1 MKDISSATIWTFLQN
16 VLSLIYVSDFSQVL
30 HWDAQYS
37 FVLIS
42 LYIYALLYHII
53 LNALK
58 KDAKPDTFA
67 IISLIPLLLQLSI
80 LSPTTKHL
88 FLCVDLKC

>member
-1 MKDISSATIWTFLQN
+1 MHC
-16 VLSLIYVSDFSQVL
+16 Y
-30 HWDAQYS
+30 
-37 FVLIS
+37 
-42 LYIYALLYHII
+42 YHII

-80 LSPTTKHL
+80 LSPTTEHL